1 MPHDR
6 LKSEDVKS
14 LVDSRLQ
21 ELRKRLLDS
30 SRRNP
35 LINVR
40 FSATSTSILRVVDE
54 LPDVLR
60 HNLTTGKSMRIV
72 PLPALEEELPDEQD
86 DTFLEALYAAR
97 QEDELYLAEIAKV
110 DPESE
115 KAEGKLLKIERA
127 LKDRVREALNLPVRQ
142 TKEDLNLV
150 RHADNHGIS
159 PSYILPMPED
169 ENEDGRHQDT
179 DIQTLMLPDR
189 LTRVAKSIID
199 KGRSFERETG
209 VNVFHAAFGILEWKD
224 PAERSKFLSPLLL
237 LEIRVDRKQSP
248 RGAEFHVSGIE
259 KMSMNTTLMQKLQS
273 AARPCVT

>member
-1 MPHDR
+1 MPRDR

-21 ELRKRLLDS
+21 ELRKRLFDS
-30 SRRNP
+30 S
-35 LINVR
+35 
-40 FSATSTSILRVVDE
+40 
-54 LPDVLR
+54 R
-60 HNLTTGKSMRIV
+60 HNLTTGKLWRIV

-86 DTFLEALYAAR
+86 YTFLEALYAAR

-150 RHADNHGIS
+150 RNADNQGIS

-179 DIQTLMLPDR
+179 DIQTLMLSDR
-189 LTRVAKSIID
+189 LTRVAKIIID
-199 KGRSFERETG
+199 
-209 VNVFHAAFGILEWKD
+209 N
-224 PAERSKFLSPLLL
+224 
-237 LEIRVDRKQSP
+237 
-248 RGAEFHVSGIE
+248 
-259 KMSMNTTLMQKLQS
+259 
-273 AARPCVT
+273 ARRIAPSNQ

>member
-1 MPHDR
+1 VPHDR

-14 LVDSRLQ
+14 LVGSRLQ

-40 FSATSTSILRVVDE
+40 FSTTSTSILRVVDE

-72 PLPALEEELPDEQD
+72 SLPALEKELPDEQD
-86 DTFLEALYAAR
+86 DTFLEALYAAW
-97 QEDELYLAEIAKV
+97 QEDEQYRAEMANV

-115 KAEGKLLKIERA
+115 QAEGKLLKIERS

-159 PSYILPMPED
+159 PSYILPMCI
-169 ENEDGRHQDT
+169 GSGV
-179 DIQTLMLPDR
+179 LR
-189 LTRVAKSIID
+189 LTRLWP
-199 KGRSFERETG
+199 E
-209 VNVFHAAFGILEWKD
+209 
-224 PAERSKFLSPLLL
+224 
-237 LEIRVDRKQSP
+237 
-248 RGAEFHVSGIE
+248 
-259 KMSMNTTLMQKLQS
+259 
-273 AARPCVT
+273 